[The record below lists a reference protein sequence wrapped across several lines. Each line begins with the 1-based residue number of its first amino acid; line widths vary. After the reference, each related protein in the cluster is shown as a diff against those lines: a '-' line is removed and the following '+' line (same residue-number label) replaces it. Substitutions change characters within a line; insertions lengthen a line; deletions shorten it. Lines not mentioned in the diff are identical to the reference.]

1 MTVSTINIFP
11 GIIITSNNENI
22 TLFFTMCFSF
32 QFLER
37 PHVPKNVLLEV
48 NEENEELTCEVVKH
62 G

>member
-1 MTVSTINIFP
+1 
-11 GIIITSNNENI
+11 
-22 TLFFTMCFSF
+22 MCFSF